1 MPKILDRQRYWA
13 FFKAY
18 FISFVSLIGLYI
30 VIDAFTN
37 LDEFLKLA
45 PDTASLFRRMG
56 RFYLVRTSFFYD
68 RLCGVITMMAAIFT
82 VTWMQKNN
90 EMLAMLAA
98 GISARRVIIPVIVA
112 AFLVNLV
119 AIANEEFIIPR
130 VSDELQRAHEDDG
143 TLQRPAG
150 SRYDVNEIHLKADKG
165 FRSHQTVDNFSA
177 LLPVSR
183 FGALMALD
191 ARLARYIPPDHPT
204 SPLKGGWLLW
214 NATLSP
220 RGSVPD
226 GEILSLVPPSIVG
239 KLPPHY
245 GGPDGKG
252 PPPPGTM
259 MFLRSDIS
267 FQNITRKSDWYQFA
281 STPDLIRAYA
291 DEGSRTE
298 RTRVAVFL
306 HSRIVRPI
314 GSMMLLL
321 LTLPLVLGGEG
332 RNMFVN
338 LGLSLATSG
347 LFYGASFLV
356 NYLGN
361 SNVMSPELA
370 AWVPIIAFG
379 SLAAARW
386 DAIRS

>member
-1 MPKILDRQRYWA
+1 VPTILDRQRYYA

-18 FISFVSLIGLYI
+18 LISFVSLVGLYI

-45 PDTASLFRRMG
+45 PNTGGLFLRMG
-56 RFYLVRTSFFYD
+56 RFYMVRASFFYD
-68 RLCGVITMMAAIFT
+68 RLCGVITMMAAIFA

-90 EMLAMLAA
+90 ELLAMLAA
-98 GISARRVIIPVIVA
+98 GISARRVIVPVIAA
-112 AFLVNLV
+112 AFLVNLA
-119 AIANEEFIIPR
+119 AIANEEFVIPR
-130 VSDELQRAHEDDG
+130 VSDELQRAHDDDG
-143 TLQRPAG
+143 TLRMSAG
-150 SRYDVNEIHLKADKG
+150 SRYDVNEIQLQGKSG
-165 FRSHQTVDNFSA
+165 YRSHQTIDKFSA

-183 FGALMALD
+183 FGSLMALD
-191 ARLARYIPPDHPT
+191 AKLARYIPTDHPT

-214 NATLSP
+214 GATLSP
-220 RGSVPD
+220 SGSEPD
-226 GEILSLVPPSIVG
+226 GKVLVDVPASMVA
-239 KLPPHY
+239 KLPKHY

-252 PPPPGTM
+252 PPPPGAM
-259 MFLRSDIS
+259 MFLRSDIT
-267 FQNITRKSDWYQFA
+267 FRNITRKTDWYQYA

-314 GSMMLLL
+314 ASMMLLF

-338 LGLSLATSG
+338 LGLSLGTSA
-347 LFYGASFLV
+347 LFYAASFLV

-370 AWVPIIAFG
+370 AWVPIMAFG
-379 SLAAARW
+379 TLAAARW
-386 DAIRS
+386 DAIRT